1 MAIGFSDT
9 TIRSAPTLETERLR
23 LRAFRRDD
31 LDAHAAT
38 LADPEVMRHL
48 GGAPTSREDIAFAT
62 LYKNM
67 AALDYN
73 AENDKNRPDSTTD
86 DRDDW
91 AKQRG
96 G

>member
-1 MAIGFSDT
+1 MFLAQSFVQPANLQ
-9 TIRSAPTLETERLR
+9 R
-23 LRAFRRDD
+23 FRPPFR
-31 LDAHAAT
+31 
-38 LADPEVMRHL
+38 
-48 GGAPTSREDIAFAT
+48 
-62 LYKNM
+62 
-67 AALDYN
+67 N

>member
-1 MAIGFSDT
+1 MWTYHGNAKHVPD
-9 TIRSAPTLETERLR
+9 
-23 LRAFRRDD
+23 
-31 LDAHAAT
+31 HT
-38 LADPEVMRHL
+38 LAGRAD
-48 GGAPTSREDIAFAT
+48 
-62 LYKNM
+62 YKPVFLPQRLIEPAN
-67 AALDYN
+67 LQRFRPPFRN